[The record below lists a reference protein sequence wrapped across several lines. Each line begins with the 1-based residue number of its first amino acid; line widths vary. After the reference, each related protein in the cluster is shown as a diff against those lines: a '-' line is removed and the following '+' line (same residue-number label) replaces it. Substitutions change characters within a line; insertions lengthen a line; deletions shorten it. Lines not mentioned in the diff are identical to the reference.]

1 MKKISSL
8 LFFVFILNAS
18 YAQMQPQAEEVRFS
32 GIVFDS
38 GTTRPLANVNCRRGG
53 MLTTT
58 DLTGRF
64 AMNTAA
70 GDTIYFTHIG
80 YRPYEVVVPDSL
92 PGDEY
97 ILAVFVTSDTVHL
110 PEVVVRRRYG
120 EQTRQYRMNAKN
132 NMAGLERDA
141 FSPQLEWTPEQNQ
154 KRVLDD
160 FAASTNKGHVDVKLG
175 VGLESLR
182 VYQQLRRARKF
193 QNEPEPLRQ
202 EEVDL
207 LKMIFSVDR
216 KEKAGLKIDAFE
228 KLKAC

>member
-160 FAASTNKGHVDVKLG
+160 FPASTNKGHVDVKLG

-216 KEKAGLKIDAFE
+216 KEKSRPE
-228 KLKAC
+228 N

>member
-80 YRPYEVVVPDSL
+80 YRPYEFVVPDSL

-97 ILAVFVTSDTVHL
+97 ILAVFVTSATVHF

-120 EQTRQYRMNAKN
+120 AQTRQYRINAKK
-132 NMAGLERDA
+132 NMACLERDA
-141 FSPQLEWTPEQNQ
+141 FSPQ
-154 KRVLDD
+154 
-160 FAASTNKGHVDVKLG
+160 
-175 VGLESLR
+175 
-182 VYQQLRRARKF
+182 
-193 QNEPEPLRQ
+193 
-202 EEVDL
+202 
-207 LKMIFSVDR
+207 
-216 KEKAGLKIDAFE
+216 
-228 KLKAC
+228 

>member
-207 LKMIFSVDR
+207 LKRIFSVDR
-216 KEKAGLKIDAFE
+216 KEKSRPE
-228 KLKAC
+228 N

>member
-141 FSPQLEWTPEQNQ
+141 FSLQLEWTPEQNQ

-216 KEKAGLKIDAFE
+216 KEKSRLE
-228 KLKAC
+228 N

>member
-216 KEKAGLKIDAFE
+216 KEKSRLE
-228 KLKAC
+228 N

>member
-160 FAASTNKGHVDVKLG
+160 FAASTNKGRVDVKLG

-216 KEKAGLKIDAFE
+216 KEKSRPE
-228 KLKAC
+228 N

>member
-92 PGDEY
+92 PG
-97 ILAVFVTSDTVHL
+97 
-110 PEVVVRRRYG
+110 G
-120 EQTRQYRMNAKN
+120 
-132 NMAGLERDA
+132 
-141 FSPQLEWTPEQNQ
+141 
-154 KRVLDD
+154 
-160 FAASTNKGHVDVKLG
+160 
-175 VGLESLR
+175 
-182 VYQQLRRARKF
+182 
-193 QNEPEPLRQ
+193 
-202 EEVDL
+202 
-207 LKMIFSVDR
+207 
-216 KEKAGLKIDAFE
+216 
-228 KLKAC
+228 

>member
-1 MKKISSL
+1 MKRTSCF
-8 LFFVFILNAS
+8 LFFLFILGIS
-18 YAQMQPQAEEVRFS
+18 YPQMQPRVDEIRFS
-32 GIVFDS
+32 GVVIDTE
-38 GTTRPLANVNCRRGG
+38 TTRPLANVNCRRGS
-53 MLTTT
+53 MVTTT
-58 DLTGRF
+58 DQTGRF
-64 AMNTAA
+64 TMHTQP
-70 GDTIYFTHIG
+70 GDTIYFTYIG
-80 YRPYEVVVPDSL
+80 YKPYEVIVPDSL

-97 ILAVFVTSDTVHL
+97 MLAVFVTSDTIHL

-141 FSPQLEWTPEQNQ
+141 FSPQMEWTPEQNQ
-154 KRVLDD
+154 KKVLDD

-182 VYQQLRRARKF
+182 VYQQLRRSRKF

-216 KEKAGLKIDAFE
+216 KERNRSQD
-228 KLKAC
+228 

>member
-193 QNEPEPLRQ
+193 QNEPESLRQ

-216 KEKAGLKIDAFE
+216 KEKSRPE
-228 KLKAC
+228 N

>member
-1 MKKISSL
+1 
-8 LFFVFILNAS
+8 
-18 YAQMQPQAEEVRFS
+18 
-32 GIVFDS
+32 
-38 GTTRPLANVNCRRGG
+38 
-53 MLTTT
+53 
-58 DLTGRF
+58 
-64 AMNTAA
+64 
-70 GDTIYFTHIG
+70 
-80 YRPYEVVVPDSL
+80 
-92 PGDEY
+92 
-97 ILAVFVTSDTVHL
+97 
-110 PEVVVRRRYG
+110 
-120 EQTRQYRMNAKN
+120 MNAKN

>member
-1 MKKISSL
+1 MKRISSL
-8 LFFVFILNAS
+8 LFFIFILNAS
-18 YAQMQPQAEEVRFS
+18 YAQMQPQVEEVRFS

-64 AMNTAA
+64 AMNTAP

-216 KEKAGLKIDAFE
+216 KEKSRRE
-228 KLKAC
+228 N